1 MRSLFSLFAVCAA
14 FGALARGVFALC
26 VCWGCLGIIPRAGAQ
41 MATSPLQMPSTIPA
55 ISGPAHATAAAPAV
69 PNAAG
74 VQAASP
80 GLLNGYVPD
89 DTYKLRVGDT
99 VSFQILEDQIWD
111 PVNAPKILVV
121 QDSGEIELPYA
132 GRMMAVGQTC
142 KQLAVE
148 IKAALEKDYY
158 QHATVV
164 ISMNV
169 ASPILGRV
177 YIWGQVRNQGPL
189 DIRVNENLTAGQ
201 AILRAGGFADFAN
214 EKKVKVIRNATGSD
228 KAKQGQTINLD
239 MEQILNDGKTEKD
252 IVLQPGDLIIVP
264 SRLINF

>member
-1 MRSLFSLFAVCAA
+1 MLKLMIFLVTGIAASLAMAQIPTPTPFNLAA
-14 FGALARGVFALC
+14 
-26 VCWGCLGIIPRAGAQ
+26 
-41 MATSPLQMPSTIPA
+41 TPA
-55 ISGPAHATAAAPAV
+55 PAPAAAPAASSAV
-69 PNAAG
+69 P
-74 VQAASP
+74 AS

-189 DIRVNENLTAGQ
+189 DIRVNENL
-201 AILRAGGFADFAN
+201 
-214 EKKVKVIRNATGSD
+214 
-228 KAKQGQTINLD
+228 
-239 MEQILNDGKTEKD
+239 
-252 IVLQPGDLIIVP
+252 
-264 SRLINF
+264 

>member
-1 MRSLFSLFAVCAA
+1 MQRLLSLFAVCATFTA
-14 FGALARGVFALC
+14 A
-26 VCWGCLGIIPRAGAQ
+26 AQ
-41 MATSPLQMPSTIPA
+41 MATSPLQMPSPIPA
-55 ISGPAHATAAAPAV
+55 NPGPAHTTTAAAAIPK
-69 PNAAG
+69 
-74 VQAASP
+74 AASDQAPTP
-80 GLLNGYVPD
+80 GLLNGYVQD

-111 PVNAPKILVV
+111 PQNVPKILVV
-121 QDSGEIELPYA
+121 QDSGEIEVLYV
-132 GRMMAVGQTC
+132 GRVMAVGKTC
-142 KQLAVE
+142 KQLAGE

-158 QHATVV
+158 KQATVV

-177 YIWGQVRNQGPL
+177 YIWGQVHNQGAL

-201 AILRAGGFADFAN
+201 AIMRAGGFADFAN
-214 EKKVKVIRNATGSD
+214 QRKVKVIRSPTGPDGS
-228 KAKQGQTINLD
+228 KQAQTVNLD
-239 MEQILNDGKTEKD
+239 MEQILSEGKTEKD

>member
-1 MRSLFSLFAVCAA
+1 MQKFLTLLAVCAA
-14 FGALARGVFALC
+14 SAAT
-26 VCWGCLGIIPRAGAQ
+26 AQ
-41 MATSPLQMPSTIPA
+41 VATSPLQLPSPL
-55 ISGPAHATAAAPAV
+55 PAV
-69 PNAAG
+69 PAASHPAVAVLASPNAADG
-74 VQAASP
+74 QAVTP

-111 PVNAPKILVV
+111 PQNMPKILVV
-121 QDSGEIELPYA
+121 QDSGEIEAPYV
-132 GRMMAVGQTC
+132 GREMAVGKTC
-142 KQLAVE
+142 KQLAGE

-158 QHATVV
+158 KQATVV

-177 YIWGQVRNQGPL
+177 YIWGQVHNQGAL

-214 EKKVKVIRNATGSD
+214 EEKVKVIRTSTGPD
-228 KAKQGQTINLD
+228 GNKQTQTINLD
-239 MEQILNDGKTEKD
+239 MEQILNEGRTEKD
-252 IVLQPGDLIIVP
+252 VVLQPGDLIIVP
-264 SRLINF
+264 SKLLNF